1 MSRILLVALAIF
13 AVIMWFQ
20 IRTVKNPR
28 KRKELTRKVVLW
40 STVGILVLLA
50 ASGRMHWVGAAL
62 AALLPLIRPLLFFAL
77 QNIPLLASM
86 YKRYAS
92 GSSAKATSS
101 VESDY
106 LTMQLN
112 HETGELNGDIV
123 QGPNEGAQLSE
134 LNQAQLQELLKYYG
148 LHDYDSARLLESY
161 MEQRFEQDFESAEQ
175 SEKNSQVQ
183 TDGMNQDEAL
193 AILGLDE
200 SADKADIIAAHRVL
214 MQKLHP
220 DRGGND
226 YLASKL
232 NEARDLLLK

>member
-1 MSRILLVALAIF
+1 MSRILLVALALF

-20 IRTVKNPR
+20 IRSVSNPR
-28 KRKELTRKVVLW
+28 KRKELTRKMLLW
-40 STVGILVLLA
+40 STVGILVVLA

-77 QNIPLLASM
+77 QNVPLLAAM

-92 GSSAKATSS
+92 GSSAKSTSS

-106 LTMQLN
+106 LAMQLN
-112 HETGELNGDIV
+112 HDTGEFNGDIL
-123 QGPNEGAQLSE
+123 QGPHEGRQLSD
-134 LNQAQLQELLKYYG
+134 LDQAQLQELLSYYG

-175 SEKNSQVQ
+175 SESNSQVHP
-183 TDGMNQDEAL
+183 DGMNQDEAL

-232 NEARDLLLK
+232 NEARDFLLK

>member
-1 MSRILLVALAIF
+1 MSRILLIALALF

-20 IRTVKNPR
+20 VRSVKNPR
-28 KRKELTRKVVLW
+28 KRKELTRKVLLW

-50 ASGRMHWVGAAL
+50 ASGRMHWLGAAL

-77 QNIPLLASM
+77 QNVPLLAAM

-92 GSSAKATSS
+92 GTSAKATSS
-101 VESDY
+101 VESDF
-106 LTMQLN
+106 LAMQLN
-112 HETGELNGDIV
+112 HDTGELNGDILK
-123 QGPNEGAQLSE
+123 GPHQDQQLSD
-134 LNQAQLQELLKYYG
+134 LDQAQLQELLRYYG

-161 MEQRFEQDFESAEQ
+161 MEQRFQQDFESAEQ
-175 SEKNSQVQ
+175 SEQNTQVHPG
-183 TDGMNQDEAL
+183 GMSQDEAL

>member
-1 MSRILLVALAIF
+1 MSRILLVALALF

-20 IRTVKNPR
+20 IRSIRNPR
-28 KRKELTRKVVLW
+28 KRKELTRKTLLW

-62 AALLPLIRPLLFFAL
+62 AALLPLIRPLLFLAL
-77 QNIPLLASM
+77 QNVPLLAAM
-86 YKRYAS
+86 YKRFAS

-106 LTMQLN
+106 LAMQLN
-112 HETGELNGDIV
+112 HDTGEFNGDILLGPH
-123 QGPNEGAQLSE
+123 QGRQLSE
-134 LNQAQLQELLKYYG
+134 LDQAQLEELLGYYG

-161 MEQRFEQDFESAEQ
+161 MEQRFEQDFESTEQ
-175 SEKNSQVQ
+175 SKSNSQSQ
-183 TDGMNQDEAL
+183 TGRMNQDEAL

-232 NEARDLLLK
+232 NEARDMLLK

>member
-1 MSRILLVALAIF
+1 MSRILLIVFALL
-13 AVIMWFQ
+13 AVIMWLQ
-20 IRTVKNPR
+20 IRSVSNPR
-28 KRKELTRKVVLW
+28 KRKELTRKALLW
-40 STVGILVLLA
+40 SIVGILILLA

-62 AALLPLIRPLLFFAL
+62 AALLPLIRPILFFAL
-77 QNIPLLASM
+77 QNVPLLAAM

-92 GSSAKATSS
+92 GASAKTTSS
-101 VESDY
+101 VESDF

-112 HETGELNGDIV
+112 HNTGELNGDILK
-123 QGPNEGAQLSE
+123 GPHEGKQLSE
-134 LNQAQLQELLKYYG
+134 LDQAQLQELLRYYG

-175 SEKNSQVQ
+175 SEKNSHIHQES
-183 TDGMNQDEAL
+183 MSQDEAL

-214 MQKLHP
+214 IQKLHP

>member
-1 MSRILLVALAIF
+1 MSRILLVALLLF
-13 AVIMWFQ
+13 AVIMWYQ
-20 IRTVKNPR
+20 IRSVQNPR
-28 KRKELTRKVVLW
+28 KRKELIRKTLLW

-62 AALLPLIRPLLFFAL
+62 AALLPLLRPLLFFAL
-77 QNIPLLASM
+77 QNIPLLATL

-101 VESDY
+101 VESDH
-106 LTMQLN
+106 LSMQLN
-112 HETGELNGDIV
+112 HETGEFNGDIL
-123 QGPNEGAQLSE
+123 QGPYENQQLSD
-134 LNQAQLQELLKYYG
+134 LDQAQLQELLAYYG

-161 MEQRFEQDFESAEQ
+161 MEQRFQQDFESAEQ
-175 SEKNSQVQ
+175 SENNSGSD
-183 TDGMNQDEAL
+183 TGSMSQDEAL
-193 AILGLDE
+193 AILGLDQT
-200 SADKADIIAAHRVL
+200 ANDADIIAAHRAL